1 MVKTVFIYTFG
12 CQMNV
17 HDSEKMLGVLQKEG
31 YSQTDNLQ
39 QADLII
45 FNTCSI
51 RQKAEQ
57 KFYSELGRIKPYKKK
72 RPEIRIAV
80 AGCIAQHEGKNIF
93 KREPYIDFIFGPQN
107 IHILKDV
114 TSGWA
119 APVAI
124 EDNPE

>member
-1 MVKTVFIYTFG
+1 MPKTVYIYTFG

-31 YSQTDNLQ
+31 YSQTDNID

-57 KFYSELGRIKPYKKK
+57 KFYSELGRIKSYKKK
-72 RPEIRIAV
+72 RPEIRGQIR
-80 AGCIAQHEGKNIF
+80 GC
-93 KREPYIDFIFGPQN
+93 
-107 IHILKDV
+107 
-114 TSGWA
+114 S
-119 APVAI
+119 
-124 EDNPE
+124 